1 MFILP
6 IIKDNPV
13 RRVPVILISLIVVNT
28 ALLAITYIGHTPS
41 EVFRVW
47 GYTPAHPT
55 WVTLFT
61 SMFLHAGIW
70 HLLGNMWFLWMFG
83 NMIENAL
90 GRVWFLLSYL
100 VCGIGA
106 VGLFYLSDAH
116 SVVPLVGASGAISG
130 IAGLFV
136 VLFPRQRFE
145 LNFYLGWW
153 NVYETD
159 TRATGAVGAWIG
171 EQIVLALLTSVVHFS
186 STAFAAHVGGFLT
199 GVLIGVVARVTV
211 FPRSIR
217 ETKNEQLWYYR
228 DGLMTD
234 EDSKITELK
243 L

>member
-13 RRVPVILISLIVVNT
+13 RRIPVILISLIVVNT
-28 ALLAITYIGHTPS
+28 ALLAFTYIGNTPS
-41 EVFRVW
+41 AIFKVW
-47 GYTPAHPT
+47 GYTPAHPST
-55 WVTLFT
+55 LTLFT
-61 SMFLHAGIW
+61 SMFLHAGVW

-90 GRVWFLLSYL
+90 GRLWFLVSYL
-100 VCGIGA
+100 LCGVGA
-106 VGLFYLSDAH
+106 VALFQLSAPH

-130 IAGLFV
+130 VAGIFV

-153 NVYETD
+153 NVYEKETH
-159 TRATGAVGAWIG
+159 AIGAVGAWIG
-171 EQIVLALLTSVVHFS
+171 EQTLLALLTTVVHFS

-199 GVLIGVVARVTV
+199 GLLIGALARK
-211 FPRSIR
+211 SISSQVDQR
-217 ETKNEQLWYYR
+217 TNEKLWYYR
-228 DGLMTD
+228 DEFNKD
-234 EDSKITELK
+234 EEPSITELK